1 MSPFTQP
8 RQFQYTN
15 LRGDPLQRCAD
26 NIGVIATRIVIVR
39 ENDDIGTTQI
49 FRVFGFPFFCT
60 TSATSRRHVPIC
72 ERINLPL
79 ALDYKD
85 RVA

>member
-1 MSPFTQP
+1 
-8 RQFQYTN
+8 
-15 LRGDPLQRCAD
+15 
-26 NIGVIATRIVIVR
+26 VIATWIVVVR
-39 ENDDIGTTQI
+39 ENDDVGPAQI

-72 ERINLPL
+72 ERINLSL